1 MRKLRPREAELLEQS
16 HIAVEKLSRYRHPEL
31 SATRASWGIGL
42 PCSSGELGFG
52 LLGPE
57 NPENGPLPMYMEL
70 ELGNGLAGRMEF
82 CRASSSLEGG
92 GS

>member
-1 MRKLRPREAELLEQS
+1 MGKLGHRSSVQQWGAWLWAARAGKPRN
-16 HIAVEKLSRYRHPEL
+16 
-31 SATRASWGIGL
+31 GL
-42 PCSSGELGFG
+42 
-52 LLGPE
+52 
-57 NPENGPLPMYMEL
+57 LPMYMEL